1 MNNKLRRIICSF
13 LTVLMLFSLVGN
25 CAVLPAYAVDACGYD
40 PAKTMSELDLS
51 GEEAVA
57 GNSYSISNADELSKF
72 AEYVNSGKLTQGV
85 TFYLTS
91 DIKLNNVVWT
101 PIGNAASTPFAGV
114 FDGCGY
120 AVLKLSN
127 EAEVNDHAL
136 FGYVS
141 GDAALIKN
149 LGVEGTLTGGSNI
162 AGLVVNLDG
171 AKIVNCWNA
180 VDVTGTDNLG
190 GIAANVN
197 NGTITNCT
205 NYAYISGNG
214 SVGAIAGNIKGS
226 SVVEYSYYVY
236 YSADKAVGTRSDKST
251 QSVYRFSSS
260 STEVLAEKELTVG
273 SKTTNNLLS
282 LLNEWIDIQ
291 QKRSDY
297 RTWVFDTS
305 ASSTKRV
312 DGNYPCLEYPDYVPP
327 VESTYTATATM
338 AALYESKQHAVDGGF
353 YSISTSDELKQFR
366 DYVNQGFKTDGVT
379 FFQTADLLVTN
390 SIDDWEP
397 IGNDKDKPF
406 QGIYDGQGY
415 VLTGLLMV
423 DAKSSSGF
431 FGFVN
436 NANATIK
443 NVGIVGVIT
452 GSDDCGGIV
461 GELTAGSVIN
471 CWFDGEINAKD
482 RVGGIVG
489 KADQAQILNCVNFGT
504 IVGTSKTGG
513 IVGACSSSTTIK
525 YCYYSQDSKQGIGES
540 SGSQTALLSFSQDGS
555 DFTLERSVAVGS
567 ASGIK
572 LLNVLNHWVTYLA
585 LDSTYRYWKIDATAA
600 GVARIQGTHPTH
612 LFPGDNSGVKRVD
625 EPHFD
630 VDSETNPYNVKYNE
644 TATMTELYE
653 SGTDAIAGGHYS
665 ISSGEELKKLAL
677 FVKEN
682 HSTADATFYLTKDVD
697 ISVKAIGND
706 ADGWLPIGC
715 DYTVHDSQ
723 SLSYVF
729 KGRFDGCGYTV
740 YGLYIYDERGDNV
753 GLFGRTKG
761 ATIKNLGVIGGVVGE
776 FNCGGIVG
784 RAEDT
789 TITNCWANVSLQ
801 AESETGGI
809 AGRIKDT
816 TIENCV
822 SYGASLCAGGE
833 TCISGG
839 IVGDILGKSAIKN
852 CYYLKDMA
860 QGGYNSAP
868 SGIELNILTFTY
880 GFENDDYYCTL
891 ERATQIDDII
901 TTSLLDALNA
911 WVHLQNNGQYSGWLN
926 SVTLIGEGD
935 HTGHYPRLMAPG
947 EYQGSSENEKYDGD
961 YTATSTVSQLFSSG
975 ADGIEGCCY
984 SINGLDDLEALQKY
998 VDAGRKTKNIIFFMT
1013 RDIDMSYKYHV
1024 DGNSWHPIGD
1034 VNNPFV
1040 GIFDGQGY
1048 TVKYLYINTSEE
1060 DQGLFGHVGKI
1071 GQSATIKNLGICG
1084 VVRASTNAGG
1094 IVGDMN
1100 FSTIANCWSS
1110 CEVASTGNNAGG
1122 LVGGANEGKIVNCT
1136 SYGAITSTGAYGAIV
1151 GYAWGTAINYC
1162 YYLYGTCQ
1170 QAYSP
1175 ASTVVPVGVQYFNGT
1190 SSACILHEK
1199 VNVEGT
1205 ETRNALSALKLY
1217 VDAHPET
1224 NYCYWVIGNTEEY
1237 VKMGVALFPV
1247 LLSASNTMGEKDYN
1261 EVQAYFNG
1269 TEYYSVIKAINAAND
1284 SEGGGDVIL
1293 ATNVVFYLHDDATL
1307 DSDVRLV
1314 TDKYSAIIKSN
1325 IRLQS
1330 MQQLDGYF
1338 TVKDGG
1344 QVFLWDN
1351 EKGDYSLF
1359 LYSQKRADPS
1369 CNSTIY
1375 GTAALTFRSMPVSG
1389 GTAEAYNLSLENG
1402 EFIVNSTLD
1411 SGNPHGIPGGST
1423 IHIQSHATFNVGAN
1437 ARIRTTGGAIINNE
1451 GAVKIGN
1458 ATLDRNGGI
1467 KMVGVF
1473 EDDGGTV
1480 TLPYIYKEGYT
1491 LRGWSDS
1498 NGKLHVAGSRVA
1510 DVQPSTVF
1518 KAEWSL
1524 GTSDDPYP
1532 GDDSFSDDKP
1542 VYNIPI
1548 TVIQSNGGKIT
1559 GGTITEA
1566 TKPYDT
1572 VMAAKGE
1579 NLSFQITADTGY
1591 IIKTVLVDGQPVE
1604 IDENSCYHF
1613 ISISRAHN
1621 IIALYAKIINEAYY
1635 NWYNPFEDVSVDDWY
1650 YDSIKYSASA
1660 GLFIGTSDVTFSPA
1674 DATSREM
1681 IVTVLWRLAGCP
1693 VVPDNVGTS
1702 FMDVS
1707 KDCYA
1712 YDAIR
1717 WALMFNI
1724 IEGYGDGTFGY
1735 GDPILREQLVTILF
1749 RFARN
1754 YVGLDVSMYD
1764 STNILIYS
1772 DVLQISQG
1780 MAQPFQWAV
1789 GAKVIYGTS
1798 HTTLE
1803 PRSMATRAQV
1813 ATVFQ
1818 RFCTYFMD
1826 TVPVFKN

>member
-1 MNNKLRRIICSF
+1 MNNNFKRIISSV
-13 LTVLMLFSLVGN
+13 LTVVMLFGLVCN
-25 CAVLPAYAVDACGYD
+25 SAVFPAYAADACGYD

-51 GEEAVA
+51 GEDAQA
-57 GNSYSISNADELSKF
+57 GNSYSISTVDELCAF
-72 AEYVNSGKLTQGV
+72 AKYVNAGKLTEGV

-91 DIKLNNVVWT
+91 DIKLSNVTWT
-101 PIGNAASTPFAGV
+101 PIGSKAALAFKGV

-120 AVLKLSN
+120 AVLKLTVDSQEN
-127 EAEVNDHAL
+127 NQAL

-141 GDAALIKN
+141 GSAAEIKN
-149 LGVEGTLTGGSNI
+149 LGVEGTLKAKANS
-162 AGLVVNLDG
+162 AGIVANLDG
-171 AKIVNCWNA
+171 AMIANSWNA
-180 VDVTGTDNLG
+180 VDVTGTYNVG

-197 NGTITNCT
+197 GGTITNCT
-205 NYAYISGNG
+205 NYAYISGTSG
-214 SVGAIAGNIKGS
+214 VGAIAGSISGKS
-226 SVVEYSYYVY
+226 AVEYSYYVY
-236 YSADKAVGTRSDKST
+236 YSADKGVGSQSGSNT

-273 SKTTNNLLS
+273 SKTTNNLLT

-390 SIDDWEP
+390 SIDSWEP
-397 IGNDKDKPF
+397 IGNDKNKPF

-525 YCYYSQDSKQGIGES
+525 YCYYSQDSKQGCGES

-630 VDSETNPYNVKYNE
+630 VDSETNPYNVKYIE
-644 TATMTELYE
+644 TATMTELYD
-653 SGTDAIAGGHYS
+653 SGADAVAGGHYS
-665 ISSGEELKKLAL
+665 INSGAELKKLAL
-677 FVKEN
+677 YVKGN
-682 HSTADATFYLTKDVD
+682 HATKDVTFYLTKDVD
-697 ISVKAIGND
+697 ISVKALGND

-729 KGRFDGCGYTV
+729 KGSFDGCGYTV

-822 SYGASLCAGGE
+822 SYGATLCAGGE

-839 IVGDILGKSAIKN
+839 IAGDVLGKSAIKN
-852 CYYLKDMA
+852 CYYLKDTA

-868 SGIELNILTFTY
+868 SGTEINILTFTY
-880 GFENDDYYCTL
+880 GFEQDDYYCML
-891 ERATQIDDII
+891 ERATQIDDIT

-911 WVHLQNNGQYSGWLN
+911 WVFLQNNGQYSGWRN

-935 HTGHYPRLMAPG
+935 HSGHYPRLMAPG
-947 EYQGSSENEKYDGD
+947 QFQDSDPNEKYDGD
-961 YTATSTVSQLFSSG
+961 YTATASVSQLFSTGS
-975 ADGIEGCCY
+975 DGIEGNAY

-998 VDAGRKTKNIIFFMT
+998 VDAGRKTKGIIFFMT
-1013 RDIDMSYKYHV
+1013 RDVDMSYKYHV

-1071 GQSATIKNLGICG
+1071 GQSATIKNLGVCG

-1151 GYAWGTAINYC
+1151 GYAWGTTINYC

-1170 QAYSP
+1170 QAYSS

-1205 ETRNALSALKLY
+1205 TTQNALSALKLY

-1237 VKMGVALFPV
+1237 IKMGVALFPV
-1247 LLSASNTMGEKDYN
+1247 LISASGTMGGKDFN

-1284 SEGGGDVIL
+1284 AEGGGDVIL
-1293 ATNVVFYLHDDATL
+1293 ATNVVFYLHDDVTL

-1325 IRLQS
+1325 IKLQS
-1330 MQQLDGYF
+1330 MQQFDGYF

-1344 QVFLWDN
+1344 KIYLWDN
-1351 EKGDYSLF
+1351 AKNDYALF
-1359 LYSQKRADPS
+1359 MYSQKKADPS
-1369 CNSTIY
+1369 CNSKIY
-1375 GTAALTFRSMPVSG
+1375 GTTSLNFRSAPVVGDYPS
-1389 GTAEAYNLSLENG
+1389 AYNLSLEDG
-1402 EFIVNSTLD
+1402 EFIINSTLE
-1411 SGNPHGIPGGST
+1411 SGNPHTIPGGST
-1423 IHIQSHATFNVGAN
+1423 LSIQTHATLNVGAN
-1437 ARIRTTGGAIINNE
+1437 ARIRTTGGAVVMNE
-1451 GAVKIGN
+1451 GTVKIGN
-1458 ATLDRNGGI
+1458 ATLDRNGGT
-1467 KMVGVF
+1467 KMKGVF

-1491 LRGWSDS
+1491 LRGWSDA
-1498 NGKLHVAGSRVA
+1498 NGTIHVAGSRVK
-1510 DVQPSTVF
+1510 DVQPNSAF

-1524 GTSDDPYP
+1524 GESANDPYP
-1532 GDDSFSDDKP
+1532 GDDAFSDDTP

-1548 TVIQSNGGKIT
+1548 TVIQSNGG
-1559 GGTITEA
+1559 TIS
-1566 TKPYDT
+1566 PDSM
-1572 VMAAKGE
+1572 MAAKGE
-1579 NLSFQITADTGY
+1579 NLSYQISADTGY
-1591 IIKTVLVDGQPVE
+1591 QIKTVLVDGQPVE
-1604 IDENSCYHF
+1604 LDENNCYHF

-1621 IIALYAKIINEAYY
+1621 IIALFAKTTNEAYY
-1635 NWYNPFEDVSVDDWY
+1635 NWVNSFTDISANDWFYESVRY
-1650 YDSIKYSASA
+1650 TASA
-1660 GLFIGTSDVTFSPA
+1660 QLFIGTEATVFSPD
-1674 DATSREM
+1674 DAMTREM
-1681 IVTVLWRLAGCP
+1681 IVTVLWRLAGSP
-1693 VVPDNVGTS
+1693 VVPDENKIN
-1702 FMDVS
+1702 FRDVS
-1707 KDCYA
+1707 TDSYA
-1712 YDAIR
+1712 YEAIR
-1717 WALMFNI
+1717 WASMFNI

-1749 RFARN
+1749 RFARS
-1754 YVGLDVSMYD
+1754 YVGVDVSLTD
-1764 STNILIYS
+1764 STNILGYS

-1789 GAKVIYGTS
+1789 GAKIIYGTS
-1798 HTTLE
+1798 RTTLE
-1803 PRSMATRAQV
+1803 PRGMATRAQV
-1813 ATVFQ
+1813 AAVFQ
-1818 RFCTYFMD
+1818 RFSTIFMD
-1826 TVPVFKN
+1826 KIPVFKT

>member
-1 MNNKLRRIICSF
+1 MSNNFKRIISSV
-13 LTVLMLFSLVGN
+13 LTVIMLFGLVCN
-25 CAVLPAYAVDACGYD
+25 SAVFPAYAADACGYD

-51 GEEAVA
+51 GEEALA
-57 GNSYSISNADELSKF
+57 GKSYSISTADELCTF
-72 AEYVNSGKLTQGV
+72 AKYVNAGKLTEGV

-91 DIKLNNVVWT
+91 DIKLSNVTWT
-101 PIGNAASTPFAGV
+101 PIGSKAALAFKGV

-120 AVLKLSN
+120 AVLKLTVDSQEN
-127 EAEVNDHAL
+127 NQAL

-141 GDAALIKN
+141 GSAAEIKN
-149 LGVEGTLTGGSNI
+149 LGVEGTLKGQANA
-162 AGLVVNLDG
+162 AGIVSNLDA
-171 AKIVNCWNA
+171 AKIANSWNA
-180 VDVTGTDNLG
+180 VDVTGTYNVG
-190 GIAANVN
+190 GIAANIN
-197 NGTITNCT
+197 GGTITNCT
-205 NYAYISGNG
+205 NYAYISGTSG
-214 SVGAIAGNIKGS
+214 VGAIAGSISGKS
-226 SVVEYSYYVY
+226 AVEYSYYVY
-236 YSADKAVGTRSDKST
+236 YSADKGVGSQSGSNT

-273 SKTTNNLLS
+273 GKTTNNLLT

-390 SIDDWEP
+390 SIDSWEP
-397 IGNDKDKPF
+397 IGNDKNKPF

-525 YCYYSQDSKQGIGES
+525 YCYYSQDSKQGCGES

-630 VDSETNPYNVKYNE
+630 VDSETNPYNVKYIE
-644 TATMTELYE
+644 TATMTELYD
-653 SGTDAIAGGHYS
+653 SGADAVAGGHYS
-665 ISSGEELKKLAL
+665 INSGAELKKLAL
-677 FVKEN
+677 YVKGN
-682 HSTADATFYLTKDVD
+682 HATKDVTFYLTKDVD
-697 ISVKAIGND
+697 ISVKALGND

-729 KGRFDGCGYTV
+729 KGSFDGCGYTV

-761 ATIKNLGVIGGVVGE
+761 AAIKNLGVIGGVVGE

-822 SYGASLCAGGE
+822 SYGATLCAGGE

-839 IVGDILGKSAIKN
+839 IAGDVLGKSAIKN
-852 CYYLKDMA
+852 CYYLKGTA

-868 SGIELNILTFTY
+868 SGTEINILTFTY
-880 GFENDDYYCTL
+880 GFEQDDYYCML
-891 ERATQIDDII
+891 ERATQIDDIT

-911 WVHLQNNGQYSGWLN
+911 WVFLQNNGQYSGWRN

-935 HTGHYPRLMAPG
+935 HSGHYPRLMTPG
-947 EYQGSSENEKYDGD
+947 QFQDSDPNEKYDGD
-961 YTATSTVSQLFSSG
+961 YTATASVSQLFSTGS
-975 ADGIEGCCY
+975 DGIEGNAY

-998 VDAGRKTKNIIFFMT
+998 VDAGRKTKGIIFFMT
-1013 RDIDMSYKYHV
+1013 RDVDMSYKYHV

-1071 GQSATIKNLGICG
+1071 GQSATIKNLGVCG

-1151 GYAWGTAINYC
+1151 GYAWGTTINYC

-1170 QAYSP
+1170 QAYSS

-1205 ETRNALSALKLY
+1205 TTQNALSALKLY

-1237 VKMGVALFPV
+1237 IKMGVALFPV
-1247 LLSASNTMGEKDYN
+1247 LISASGTMGDKDFN

-1284 SEGGGDVIL
+1284 AEGGGDVIL
-1293 ATNVVFYLHDDATL
+1293 ATNVVFYLHDDVTL

-1314 TDKYSAIIKSN
+1314 TDKYSAVIKSN
-1325 IRLQS
+1325 IKLQS
-1330 MQQLDGYF
+1330 MQQFDGYF

-1344 QVFLWDN
+1344 KIYLWDSAKN
-1351 EKGDYSLF
+1351 DYALF
-1359 LYSQKRADPS
+1359 MYSQKKADPS
-1369 CNSTIY
+1369 CNSKIY
-1375 GTAALTFRSMPVSG
+1375 GTTSLNFRSAPVVGDYPS
-1389 GTAEAYNLSLENG
+1389 AYNLSLEDG
-1402 EFIVNSTLD
+1402 EFIINSTLE
-1411 SGNPHGIPGGST
+1411 SGNPHTIPGGST
-1423 IHIQSHATFNVGAN
+1423 LSIQTHATLNVGAN
-1437 ARIRTTGGAIINNE
+1437 ARIRTTGGAVIMNE
-1451 GAVKIGN
+1451 GTVKIGN
-1458 ATLDRNGGI
+1458 ATLDRNGGT
-1467 KMVGVF
+1467 KMKGVF

-1491 LRGWSDS
+1491 LRGWSDA
-1498 NGKLHVAGSRVA
+1498 NGTIHVAGSRVK
-1510 DVQPSTVF
+1510 DVQPNSAF

-1524 GTSDDPYP
+1524 GESANDPYP
-1532 GDDSFSDDKP
+1532 GDDAFSDDTP

-1548 TVIQSNGGKIT
+1548 TVIQSNGG
-1559 GGTITEA
+1559 TIS
-1566 TKPYDT
+1566 PDSM
-1572 VMAAKGE
+1572 MAAKGE
-1579 NLSFQITADTGY
+1579 NLSYQISADTGY
-1591 IIKTVLVDGQPVE
+1591 QIKTVLVDGQPVKL
-1604 IDENSCYHF
+1604 DENNCYHF

-1621 IIALYAKIINEAYY
+1621 IIALFAKTTNEAYY
-1635 NWYNPFEDVSVDDWY
+1635 NWVNSFTDISANDWFYESVRY
-1650 YDSIKYSASA
+1650 TASA
-1660 GLFIGTSDVTFSPA
+1660 QLFIGTEATVFSPD
-1674 DATSREM
+1674 DAMTREM
-1681 IVTVLWRLAGCP
+1681 IVTVLWRLAGSP
-1693 VVPDNVGTS
+1693 VVPDENKIN
-1702 FMDVS
+1702 FRDVS
-1707 KDCYA
+1707 TDSYA
-1712 YDAIR
+1712 YEAIR
-1717 WALMFNI
+1717 WASMFNI

-1749 RFARN
+1749 RFARS
-1754 YVGLDVSMYD
+1754 YVGVDVSLTD
-1764 STNILIYS
+1764 STNILGYS

-1789 GAKVIYGTS
+1789 GAKIIYGTS
-1798 HTTLE
+1798 RTTLE
-1803 PRSMATRAQV
+1803 PRGMATRAQV
-1813 ATVFQ
+1813 AAVFQ
-1818 RFCTYFMD
+1818 RFSTIFMD
-1826 TVPVFKN
+1826 KIPVFKT

>member
-1 MNNKLRRIICSF
+1 MSKKLKRIISSV
-13 LTVLMLFSLVGN
+13 LTVVMLFGLVCN
-25 CAVLPAYAVDACGYD
+25 SAVFPAYAADACGYD

-51 GEEAVA
+51 GEEALA
-57 GNSYSISNADELSKF
+57 GKSYSISTADELCAF
-72 AEYVNSGKLTQGV
+72 AKYVNAGKLTEGV

-91 DIKLNNVVWT
+91 DIKLSNVTWT
-101 PIGNAASTPFAGV
+101 PIGSKAALAFKGV

-120 AVLKLSN
+120 AVLKLTVDSQEN
-127 EAEVNDHAL
+127 NQAL

-141 GDAALIKN
+141 GSAAEIKN
-149 LGVEGTLTGGSNI
+149 LGVEGTLKAKANS
-162 AGLVVNLDG
+162 AGIVANLDG
-171 AKIVNCWNA
+171 AMIANSWNA
-180 VDVTGTDNLG
+180 VDVTGTYNVG

-197 NGTITNCT
+197 GGTITNCT
-205 NYAYISGNG
+205 NYAYISGTSG
-214 SVGAIAGNIKGS
+214 VGAIAGSISGKS
-226 SVVEYSYYVY
+226 AVEYSYYVY
-236 YSADKAVGTRSDKST
+236 YSADKGVGSQSGSNT

-273 SKTTNNLLS
+273 SKTTNNLLT

-390 SIDDWEP
+390 SIDSWEP
-397 IGNDKDKPF
+397 IGNDKNKPF

-525 YCYYSQDSKQGIGES
+525 YCYYSQDSKQGCGES

-630 VDSETNPYNVKYNE
+630 VDSETNPYNVKYIE
-644 TATMTELYE
+644 TATMTELYD
-653 SGTDAIAGGHYS
+653 SGADAVAGGHYS
-665 ISSGEELKKLAL
+665 INSGAELKKLAL
-677 FVKEN
+677 YVKGN
-682 HSTADATFYLTKDVD
+682 HATKDVTFYLTKDVD
-697 ISVKAIGND
+697 ISVKALGND

-729 KGRFDGCGYTV
+729 KGSFDGCGYTV

-822 SYGASLCAGGE
+822 SYGATLCAGGE

-839 IVGDILGKSAIKN
+839 IAGDVLGKSAIKD
-852 CYYLKDMA
+852 CYYLKGTA

-868 SGIELNILTFTY
+868 SGTEINILTFTY
-880 GFENDDYYCTL
+880 GFEQDDYYCML
-891 ERATQIDDII
+891 ERATQIDDIT

-911 WVHLQNNGQYSGWLN
+911 WVFLQNNGQYSGWRN

-935 HTGHYPRLMAPG
+935 HSGHYPRLMTPG
-947 EYQGSSENEKYDGD
+947 QFQDSDPNEKYDGD
-961 YTATSTVSQLFSSG
+961 YTATASVSQLFSTGS
-975 ADGIEGCCY
+975 DGIEGNAY

-998 VDAGRKTKNIIFFMT
+998 VDAGRKTKGIIFFMT
-1013 RDIDMSYKYHV
+1013 RDVDMSYKYHV

-1071 GQSATIKNLGICG
+1071 GQSATIKNLGVCG

-1151 GYAWGTAINYC
+1151 GYAWGTTINYC

-1170 QAYSP
+1170 QAYSS

-1205 ETRNALSALKLY
+1205 TTQNALSALKLY

-1237 VKMGVALFPV
+1237 IKMGVALFPV
-1247 LLSASNTMGEKDYN
+1247 LISASGTMGDKDFK

-1284 SEGGGDVIL
+1284 AEGGGDVIL
-1293 ATNVVFYLHDDATL
+1293 ATNVVFYLHDDVTL
-1307 DSDVRLV
+1307 DSDVKLV

-1325 IRLQS
+1325 IKLQS
-1330 MQQLDGYF
+1330 MQQFDGYF

-1344 QVFLWDN
+1344 KIYLWDN
-1351 EKGDYSLF
+1351 AKNDYALF
-1359 LYSQKRADPS
+1359 MYSQKKADPS
-1369 CNSTIY
+1369 CNSKIY
-1375 GTAALTFRSMPVSG
+1375 GTTSLNFRSAPVVGDYPS
-1389 GTAEAYNLSLENG
+1389 AYNLSLEDG
-1402 EFIVNSTLD
+1402 EFIINSTLE
-1411 SGNPHGIPGGST
+1411 SGNPHTIPGGST
-1423 IHIQSHATFNVGAN
+1423 LSIQTHATLNVGAN
-1437 ARIRTTGGAIINNE
+1437 ARIRTTGGAVVMNE
-1451 GAVKIGN
+1451 GTVKIGN
-1458 ATLDRNGGI
+1458 ATLDRNGGT
-1467 KMVGVF
+1467 KMKGVF

-1491 LRGWSDS
+1491 LRGWSDA
-1498 NGKLHVAGSRVA
+1498 NGTIHVAGSRVK
-1510 DVQPSTVF
+1510 DVQPNSAF

-1524 GTSDDPYP
+1524 GESANDPYP
-1532 GDDSFSDDKP
+1532 GDDAFSDDTP

-1548 TVIQSNGGKIT
+1548 TVIQSNGG
-1559 GGTITEA
+1559 TIS
-1566 TKPYDT
+1566 PDSM
-1572 VMAAKGE
+1572 MAAKGE
-1579 NLSFQITADTGY
+1579 NLSYQISADTGY
-1591 IIKTVLVDGQPVE
+1591 QIKTVLVDGQPVE
-1604 IDENSCYHF
+1604 LDENNCYHF

-1621 IIALYAKIINEAYY
+1621 IIALFAKTTNEAYY
-1635 NWYNPFEDVSVDDWY
+1635 NWVNSFTDISANDWFYESVRY
-1650 YDSIKYSASA
+1650 TASA
-1660 GLFIGTSDVTFSPA
+1660 QLFIGTEATVFSPD
-1674 DATSREM
+1674 DAMTREM
-1681 IVTVLWRLAGCP
+1681 IVTVLWRLAGSP
-1693 VVPDNVGTS
+1693 VVPDENKIS
-1702 FMDVS
+1702 FRDVS
-1707 KDCYA
+1707 TDSYA
-1712 YDAIR
+1712 YEAIR
-1717 WALMFNI
+1717 WASMFNI

-1749 RFARN
+1749 RFARS
-1754 YVGLDVSMYD
+1754 YVGVDVSLTD
-1764 STNILIYS
+1764 STNILGYS

-1789 GAKVIYGTS
+1789 GAKIIYGTS
-1798 HTTLE
+1798 RTTLE
-1803 PRSMATRAQV
+1803 PRGMATRAQV
-1813 ATVFQ
+1813 AAVFQ
-1818 RFCTYFMD
+1818 RFSTIFMD
-1826 TVPVFKN
+1826 KVPVFKT

>member
-1 MNNKLRRIICSF
+1 
-13 LTVLMLFSLVGN
+13 MLFGLVCN
-25 CAVLPAYAVDACGYD
+25 SAVFPAYAADACGYD

-51 GEEAVA
+51 GEEALA
-57 GNSYSISNADELSKF
+57 GKSYSISTADELCAF
-72 AEYVNSGKLTQGV
+72 AKYVNAGKLTEGV

-91 DIKLNNVVWT
+91 DIKLSNVTWT
-101 PIGNAASTPFAGV
+101 PIGSKAALAFKGV

-120 AVLKLSN
+120 AVLKLTVDSQEN
-127 EAEVNDHAL
+127 NQAL

-141 GDAALIKN
+141 GSNAEIKN
-149 LGVEGTLTGGSNI
+149 IGVEGTLNGQANA
-162 AGLVVNLDG
+162 AGIVSNLDG
-171 AKIVNCWNA
+171 AKIANSWNA
-180 VDVTGTDNLG
+180 VDVTGTYNVG

-197 NGTITNCT
+197 GGTITNCT
-205 NYAYISGNG
+205 NYAYISGTSG
-214 SVGAIAGNIKGS
+214 VGAIAGSISGKS
-226 SVVEYSYYVY
+226 AVEYSYYVY
-236 YSADKAVGTRSDKST
+236 YSADKGVGSQSGSNT

-273 SKTTNNLLS
+273 SKTTNNLLT

-390 SIDDWEP
+390 SIDSWEP
-397 IGNDKDKPF
+397 IGNDKNKPF

-525 YCYYSQDSKQGIGES
+525 YCYYSQDSKQGCGES

-630 VDSETNPYNVKYNE
+630 VDSETNPYNVKYIE
-644 TATMTELYE
+644 TATMTELYD
-653 SGTDAIAGGHYS
+653 SGADAVAGGHYS
-665 ISSGEELKKLAL
+665 INSGAELKKLAL
-677 FVKEN
+677 YVKGN
-682 HSTADATFYLTKDVD
+682 HATKDVTFYLTKDVD
-697 ISVKAIGND
+697 ISVKALGND

-729 KGRFDGCGYTV
+729 KGSFDGCGYTV

-822 SYGASLCAGGE
+822 SYGATLCAGGE

-839 IVGDILGKSAIKN
+839 IAGDVLGKSAIKN
-852 CYYLKDMA
+852 CYYLKGTA

-868 SGIELNILTFTY
+868 SGTEINILTFTY
-880 GFENDDYYCTL
+880 GFEQDDYYCML
-891 ERATQIDDII
+891 ERATQIDDIT

-911 WVHLQNNGQYSGWLN
+911 WVFLQNNGQYSGWRN

-935 HTGHYPRLMAPG
+935 HSGHYPRLMTPG
-947 EYQGSSENEKYDGD
+947 QFQDSDPNEKYDGD
-961 YTATSTVSQLFSSG
+961 YTATSSVSQLFSTGS
-975 ADGIEGCCY
+975 DGIEGNAY

-998 VDAGRKTKNIIFFMT
+998 VDAGRKTKGIIFFMT
-1013 RDIDMSYKYHV
+1013 RDVDMSYKYHV

-1071 GQSATIKNLGICG
+1071 GQSATIKNLGVCG

-1151 GYAWGTAINYC
+1151 GYAWGTTINYC

-1170 QAYSP
+1170 QAYSS

-1205 ETRNALSALKLY
+1205 TTQNALSALKLY

-1237 VKMGVALFPV
+1237 IKMGVALFPV
-1247 LLSASNTMGEKDYN
+1247 LISASGTMGGKDFN

-1284 SEGGGDVIL
+1284 AEGGGDVIL
-1293 ATNVVFYLHDDATL
+1293 ATNVVFYLHDDVTL

-1325 IRLQS
+1325 IKLQS
-1330 MQQLDGYF
+1330 MQQFDGYF

-1344 QVFLWDN
+1344 KIYLWDSAKN
-1351 EKGDYSLF
+1351 DYALF
-1359 LYSQKRADPS
+1359 MYSQKKADPS
-1369 CNSTIY
+1369 CNSKIY
-1375 GTAALTFRSMPVSG
+1375 GTTSLNFRSAPVVGDYPS
-1389 GTAEAYNLSLENG
+1389 AYNLSLEDG
-1402 EFIVNSTLD
+1402 EFIINSTLE

-1423 IHIQSHATFNVGAN
+1423 ITVKSRATFNVGAN
-1437 ARIRTTGGAIINNE
+1437 ARIRTTGGTADGKRAGADILNE
-1451 GAVKIGN
+1451 GTVKIGN
-1458 ATLDRNGGI
+1458 ATLDRNGGVRMCGI
-1467 KMVGVF
+1467 F

-1491 LRGWSDS
+1491 LRGWSDA
-1498 NGKLHVAGSRVA
+1498 NGTIHVAGSRVK
-1510 DVQPSTVF
+1510 DVQPNSAF

-1524 GTSDDPYP
+1524 GESANDPYP
-1532 GDDSFSDDKP
+1532 GDDAFSDDTP

-1548 TVIQSNGGKIT
+1548 TVIQSNGG
-1559 GGTITEA
+1559 TIS
-1566 TKPYDT
+1566 PDSM
-1572 VMAAKGE
+1572 MAAKGE
-1579 NLSFQITADTGY
+1579 NLSYQISADTGY
-1591 IIKTVLVDGQPVE
+1591 QIKTVLVDGQPVE
-1604 IDENSCYHF
+1604 LDENNCYHF

-1621 IIALYAKIINEAYY
+1621 IIALFAKTTNEAYY
-1635 NWYNPFEDVSVDDWY
+1635 NWVNSFTDISKNDWFYESVRY
-1650 YDSIKYSASA
+1650 TASA
-1660 GLFIGTSDVTFSPA
+1660 QLFIGTEATVFSPD
-1674 DATSREM
+1674 DAMTREM
-1681 IVTVLWRLAGCP
+1681 IVTVLWRLAGSP
-1693 VVPDNVGTS
+1693 VVPDENKIS
-1702 FMDVS
+1702 FRDVS
-1707 KDCYA
+1707 TDSYA
-1712 YDAIR
+1712 YEAIR
-1717 WALMFNI
+1717 WASMFNI

-1749 RFARN
+1749 RFARS
-1754 YVGLDVSMYD
+1754 YVGVDVSLTD
-1764 STNILIYS
+1764 STNILGYS

-1789 GAKVIYGTS
+1789 GAKIIYGTS
-1798 HTTLE
+1798 RTTLE
-1803 PRSMATRAQV
+1803 PRGMATRAQV
-1813 ATVFQ
+1813 AAVFQ
-1818 RFCTYFMD
+1818 RFSTIFMD
-1826 TVPVFKN
+1826 KIPVFKT

>member
-1 MNNKLRRIICSF
+1 MSNKLKRIISSV
-13 LTVLMLFSLVGN
+13 LTVVMLFGLVCN
-25 CAVLPAYAVDACGYD
+25 SAVFPAYAADACGYD

-51 GEEAVA
+51 GEEALA
-57 GNSYSISNADELSKF
+57 GKSYSISTADELCAF
-72 AEYVNSGKLTQGV
+72 AKYVNAGKLTEGV

-91 DIKLNNVVWT
+91 DIKLSNVTWT
-101 PIGNAASTPFAGV
+101 PIGSKAALAFKGV

-120 AVLKLSN
+120 AVLKLTVDSQEN
-127 EAEVNDHAL
+127 NQAL

-141 GDAALIKN
+141 GSAAEIKN
-149 LGVEGTLTGGSNI
+149 LGVEGTLKAKANA
-162 AGLVVNLDG
+162 AGIVSNLDA
-171 AKIVNCWNA
+171 AKIANSWNA
-180 VDVTGTDNLG
+180 VDVTGTYNVG
-190 GIAANVN
+190 GIAANIN
-197 NGTITNCT
+197 GGTITNCT
-205 NYAYISGNG
+205 NYAYISGTSG
-214 SVGAIAGNIKGS
+214 VGAIAGSISGKS
-226 SVVEYSYYVY
+226 AVEYSYYVY
-236 YSADKAVGTRSDKST
+236 YSADKGVGSQSGSNT

-273 SKTTNNLLS
+273 SKTTNNLLT

-390 SIDDWEP
+390 SIDSWEP
-397 IGNDKDKPF
+397 IGNDKNKPF

-525 YCYYSQDSKQGIGES
+525 YCYYSQDSKQGCGES

-697 ISVKAIGND
+697 ISVKALGND

-729 KGRFDGCGYTV
+729 KGSFDGCGYTV

-822 SYGASLCAGGE
+822 SYGATLCAGGE

-839 IVGDILGKSAIKN
+839 IAGDVLGKSAIKN
-852 CYYLKDMA
+852 CYYLKGTA

-868 SGIELNILTFTY
+868 SGTEINILTFTY
-880 GFENDDYYCTL
+880 GFEQDDYYCML
-891 ERATQIDDII
+891 ERATQIDDIT

-911 WVHLQNNGQYSGWLN
+911 WVFLQNNGQYSGWRN

-935 HTGHYPRLMAPG
+935 HSGHYPRLMTPG
-947 EYQGSSENEKYDGD
+947 QFQDSDPNEKYDGD
-961 YTATSTVSQLFSSG
+961 YTATASVSQLFSTGS
-975 ADGIEGCCY
+975 DGIEGNAY

-998 VDAGRKTKNIIFFMT
+998 VDAGRKTKGIIFFMT
-1013 RDIDMSYKYHV
+1013 RDVDMSYKYHV

-1071 GQSATIKNLGICG
+1071 GQSATIKNLGVCG

-1151 GYAWGTAINYC
+1151 GYAWGTTINYC

-1170 QAYSP
+1170 QAYSS

-1205 ETRNALSALKLY
+1205 TTQNALSALKLY

-1237 VKMGVALFPV
+1237 IKMGVALFPV
-1247 LLSASNTMGEKDYN
+1247 LISASGTMGDKDFK

-1284 SEGGGDVIL
+1284 AEGGGDVIL
-1293 ATNVVFYLHDDATL
+1293 ATNVVFYVNNDAAL
-1307 DSDVRLV
+1307 DNDVRLV
-1314 TDKYSAIIKSN
+1314 TDKYSAVIKSN
-1325 IRLQS
+1325 IKLQS

-1344 QVFLWDN
+1344 KIYLWDSAKN
-1351 EKGDYSLF
+1351 DYALF
-1359 LYSQKRADPS
+1359 MYSQKKADPS
-1369 CNSTIY
+1369 CNSKIY
-1375 GTAALTFRSMPVSG
+1375 GTTSLNFRSAPVVGDYPS
-1389 GTAEAYNLSLENG
+1389 AYNLSLEDG
-1402 EFIVNSTLD
+1402 EFIINSTLE
-1411 SGNPHGIPGGST
+1411 SGNPHTIPGGST
-1423 IHIQSHATFNVGAN
+1423 LSIQTHATLNVGTN
-1437 ARIRTTGGAIINNE
+1437 ARIRTTGGAVVMNE
-1451 GAVKIGN
+1451 GTVKIGN
-1458 ATLDRNGGI
+1458 ATLDRNGGT
-1467 KMVGVF
+1467 KMKGVF

-1491 LRGWSDS
+1491 LRGWSDA
-1498 NGKLHVAGSRVA
+1498 NGTIHVAGSRVK
-1510 DVQPSTVF
+1510 DVQPNCAF

-1524 GTSDDPYP
+1524 GESANDPYP
-1532 GDDSFSDDKP
+1532 GDDAFSDDTP

-1548 TVIQSNGGKIT
+1548 TVIQSNGG
-1559 GGTITEA
+1559 TIS
-1566 TKPYDT
+1566 PDSM
-1572 VMAAKGE
+1572 MAAKGE
-1579 NLSFQITADTGY
+1579 NLSYQISADTGY
-1591 IIKTVLVDGQPVE
+1591 QIKTVLVDGQPVKL
-1604 IDENSCYHF
+1604 DENNCYHF

-1621 IIALYAKIINEAYY
+1621 IIALFAKTTNEAYY
-1635 NWYNPFEDVSVDDWY
+1635 NWVNSFTDISANDWFYESVRY
-1650 YDSIKYSASA
+1650 TASA
-1660 GLFIGTSDVTFSPA
+1660 QLFIGTEATVFSPD
-1674 DATSREM
+1674 DAMTREM
-1681 IVTVLWRLAGCP
+1681 IVTVLWRLAGSP
-1693 VVPDNVGTS
+1693 VVPDENKIN
-1702 FMDVS
+1702 FRDVS
-1707 KDCYA
+1707 TDSYA
-1712 YDAIR
+1712 YEAIR
-1717 WALMFNI
+1717 WASMFNI

-1749 RFARN
+1749 RFARS
-1754 YVGLDVSMYD
+1754 YVGVDVSLTD
-1764 STNILIYS
+1764 STNILGYS

-1780 MAQPFQWAV
+1780 IAQPFQWAV
-1789 GAKVIYGTS
+1789 GAKIIYGTS
-1798 HTTLE
+1798 RTTLE
-1803 PRSMATRAQV
+1803 PRGMATRAQV
-1813 ATVFQ
+1813 AAVFQ
-1818 RFCTYFMD
+1818 RFSTIFMD
-1826 TVPVFKN
+1826 KIPVFKT

>member
-1 MNNKLRRIICSF
+1 MNNNFKRIISSV
-13 LTVLMLFSLVGN
+13 LTVIMLFGLVCN
-25 CAVLPAYAVDACGYD
+25 SAVFPAYAADACGYD

-51 GEEAVA
+51 GEEALA
-57 GNSYSISNADELSKF
+57 GKSYSISTADELCAF
-72 AEYVNSGKLTQGV
+72 AKYVNAGKLTEGV

-91 DIKLNNVVWT
+91 DIKLSNVTWT
-101 PIGNAASTPFAGV
+101 PIGSKAALAFKGV

-120 AVLKLSN
+120 AVLKLTVDSQEN
-127 EAEVNDHAL
+127 NQAL

-141 GDAALIKN
+141 GSAAEIKN
-149 LGVEGTLTGGSNI
+149 LGVEGTLKAKANA
-162 AGLVVNLDG
+162 AGIVSNLDA
-171 AKIVNCWNA
+171 AKIANSWNA
-180 VDVTGTDNLG
+180 VDVTGTYNVG
-190 GIAANVN
+190 GIAANIN
-197 NGTITNCT
+197 GGTITNCT
-205 NYAYISGNG
+205 NYAYISGTSG
-214 SVGAIAGNIKGS
+214 VGAIAGSISGKS
-226 SVVEYSYYVY
+226 AVEYSYYVY
-236 YSADKAVGTRSDKST
+236 YSADKGVGSQSGSNT

-273 SKTTNNLLS
+273 SKTTNNLLT

-390 SIDDWEP
+390 SIDSWEP
-397 IGNDKDKPF
+397 IGNDKNKPF

-525 YCYYSQDSKQGIGES
+525 YCYYSQDSKQGCGES

-653 SGTDAIAGGHYS
+653 SGADAVAGGHYS
-665 ISSGEELKKLAL
+665 INSGAELKKLAL
-677 FVKEN
+677 YVKGN
-682 HSTADATFYLTKDVD
+682 HATKDVTFYLTKDVD
-697 ISVKAIGND
+697 ISVKALGND

-729 KGRFDGCGYTV
+729 KGSFDGCGYTV

-761 ATIKNLGVIGGVVGE
+761 AAIKNLGVIGGVVGE

-822 SYGASLCAGGE
+822 SYGATLCAGGE

-839 IVGDILGKSAIKN
+839 IAGDVLGKSAIKN
-852 CYYLKDMA
+852 CYYLKGTA

-868 SGIELNILTFTY
+868 SGTEINILTFTY
-880 GFENDDYYCTL
+880 GFEQDDYYCML
-891 ERATQIDDII
+891 ERATQIDDIT

-911 WVHLQNNGQYSGWLN
+911 WVFLQNNGQYSGWRN

-935 HTGHYPRLMAPG
+935 HSGHYPRLMTPG
-947 EYQGSSENEKYDGD
+947 QFQDSDPNEKYDGD
-961 YTATSTVSQLFSSG
+961 YTATSSVSQLFSTGS
-975 ADGIEGCCY
+975 DGIEGNAY

-998 VDAGRKTKNIIFFMT
+998 VDAGRKTKGIIFFMT
-1013 RDIDMSYKYHV
+1013 RDVDMSYKYHV

-1071 GQSATIKNLGICG
+1071 GQSATIKNLGVCG

-1151 GYAWGTAINYC
+1151 GYAWGTTINYC

-1170 QAYSP
+1170 QAYSS

-1205 ETRNALSALKLY
+1205 TTQNALSALKLY

-1237 VKMGVALFPV
+1237 IKMGVALFPV
-1247 LLSASNTMGEKDYN
+1247 LISASGTMGDKDFK

-1284 SEGGGDVIL
+1284 TEGGGDVIL
-1293 ATNVVFYLHDDATL
+1293 ATNVVFYLHDDVTL

-1325 IRLQS
+1325 IKLQS
-1330 MQQLDGYF
+1330 MQQFDGYF

-1344 QVFLWDN
+1344 KIYLWDSAKN
-1351 EKGDYSLF
+1351 DYALF
-1359 LYSQKRADPS
+1359 MYSQKKADPS
-1369 CNSTIY
+1369 CNSKIY
-1375 GTAALTFRSMPVSG
+1375 GTTSLNFRSAPVVGDYPS
-1389 GTAEAYNLSLENG
+1389 AYNLSLEDG
-1402 EFIVNSTLD
+1402 EFIINSTLE
-1411 SGNPHGIPGGST
+1411 SGNPHTIPGGST
-1423 IHIQSHATFNVGAN
+1423 LLIQTHATLNVGAN
-1437 ARIRTTGGAIINNE
+1437 ARIRTTGGAVVMNE
-1451 GAVKIGN
+1451 GTVKIGN
-1458 ATLDRNGGI
+1458 ATLDRNGGT
-1467 KMVGVF
+1467 KMKGVF

-1491 LRGWSDS
+1491 LRGWSDA
-1498 NGKLHVAGSRVA
+1498 NGTIHVAGSRVK
-1510 DVQPSTVF
+1510 DVQPNSAF

-1524 GTSDDPYP
+1524 GESANDPYP
-1532 GDDSFSDDKP
+1532 GDDAFSDDTP

-1548 TVIQSNGGKIT
+1548 TVIQSNGG
-1559 GGTITEA
+1559 TIS
-1566 TKPYDT
+1566 PDSM
-1572 VMAAKGE
+1572 MAAKGE
-1579 NLSFQITADTGY
+1579 NLSYQISADTGY
-1591 IIKTVLVDGQPVE
+1591 QIKTVLVDGQPVE
-1604 IDENSCYHF
+1604 LDENNCYHF

-1621 IIALYAKIINEAYY
+1621 IIALFAKTTNEAYY
-1635 NWYNPFEDVSVDDWY
+1635 NWVNSFTDISANDWFYESVRY
-1650 YDSIKYSASA
+1650 TASA
-1660 GLFIGTSDVTFSPA
+1660 QLFIGTEATVFSPD
-1674 DATSREM
+1674 DAMTREM
-1681 IVTVLWRLAGCP
+1681 IVTVLWRLAGSP
-1693 VVPDNVGTS
+1693 VVPDENKIS
-1702 FMDVS
+1702 FRDVS
-1707 KDCYA
+1707 TDSYA
-1712 YDAIR
+1712 YEAIR
-1717 WALMFNI
+1717 WASMFNI

-1749 RFARN
+1749 RFARS
-1754 YVGLDVSMYD
+1754 YVGVDVSLTD
-1764 STNILIYS
+1764 STNILGYS

-1789 GAKVIYGTS
+1789 GAKIIYGTS
-1798 HTTLE
+1798 RTTLE
-1803 PRSMATRAQV
+1803 PRGMATRAQV
-1813 ATVFQ
+1813 AAVFQ
-1818 RFCTYFMD
+1818 RFSTIFMD
-1826 TVPVFKN
+1826 KIPVFKT